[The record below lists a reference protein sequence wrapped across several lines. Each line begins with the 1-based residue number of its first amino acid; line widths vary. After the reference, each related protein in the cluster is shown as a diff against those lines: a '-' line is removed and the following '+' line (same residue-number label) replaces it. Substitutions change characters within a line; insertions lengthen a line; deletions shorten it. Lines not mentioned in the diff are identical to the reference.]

1 LRKSQLIIRQLAEHL
16 IATNLSTL
24 APFLL
29 FEDCNT
35 ASTFIIVPPNKS
47 IASNINNI
55 LQTKRTIGS
64 ETARIKLLNSVQL
77 MPYFDFVGL
86 SESLSEVACHLDD
99 LHKNRVTDSL
109 PWKRHILFI
118 DGLCPALDSIQRRSG
133 LVQANALAASLL
145 RSAAFLSQSH
155 PYVLV
160 LFNLEPSWDIR
171 GGEEL
176 KSAFS
181 SLRNNF
187 RRVSLGGKAQ
197 ETLLAGM
204 DTVVWLH
211 DTVDAGF
218 GSGGQIVEVVKDRTD
233 AHLGHWA
240 TWSNPT

>member
-1 LRKSQLIIRQLAEHL
+1 L

-29 FEDCNT
+29 LEDCNAAT
-35 ASTFIIVPPNKS
+35 TFVAVPPNTS
-47 IASNINNI
+47 IASNIHNI
-55 LQTKRTIGS
+55 LQTKRTAGS
-64 ETARIKLLNSVQL
+64 ETARTKLLNSVQL

-86 SESLSEVACHLDD
+86 SESLSEVARRLDD
-99 LHKNRVTDSL
+99 LHKNRVAKSL
-109 PWKRHILFI
+109 QWKRHVVFI

-145 RSAAFLSQSH
+145 RSAACLSKSH

-160 LFNLEPSWDIR
+160 LFHLEPSWGMR

-181 SLRNNF
+181 SLQNSF
-187 RRVSLGGKAQ
+187 RRVSLGGKAHD
-197 ETLLAGM
+197 TILAGM
-204 DTVVWLH
+204 DTIVWLH

-218 GSGGQIVEVVKDRTD
+218 ENGGQIVEVVKDRTD

-240 TWSNPT
+240 TWSNPA